1 MKLPN
6 LASRSTVVT
15 GLILLGA
22 ASRLLPHP
30 PNFTPVTAL
39 ALFGGACLPLRRQA
53 FAIPLLAL
61 FLSDLVLGF
70 HNQMPGIYLG
80 MLLVAALGRR
90 LQDRRRPTPLA
101 VAALLGST
109 IFFVASNFGVWAAGS
124 LYPRTGAG
132 LAACFTAGVPF
143 FGPTLLGDLVYT
155 AALFGGLAMAER
167 FDPRMR
173 EPAASR

>member
-6 LASRSTVVT
+6 LANRPSVAT

-53 FAIPLLAL
+53 FLVPLLAL

-80 MLLVAALGRR
+80 MLLIAALGRR
-90 LQDRRRPTPLA
+90 LRDRRRPAPIA
-101 VAALLGST
+101 GAALLGSG
-109 IFFVASNFGVWAAGS
+109 IFFLVSNFGVWAAGT

-132 LAACFTAGVPF
+132 LAACFLAGVPF

-155 AALFGGLAMAER
+155 AALFGGLALVER
-167 FDPRMR
+167 LASGSR
-173 EPAASR
+173 ETAAAR